1 MFKKI
6 VLFSAH
12 VMNSSSDVCV
22 HLVCFCAHV
31 TAHDCG
37 VYECVPVL
45 AVLSVVTVLTV
56 TDISVRGAGLPV
68 TLCLILTWVQ
78 LTCIHTAFTIKSCI

>member
-1 MFKKI
+1 MC
-6 VLFSAH
+6 L
-12 VMNSSSDVCV
+12 
-22 HLVCFCAHV
+22 LVCICAHCV
-31 TAHDCG
+31 KGLITHGFG

-56 TDISVRGAGLPV
+56 TDISMRGAGLPV

-78 LTCIHTAFTIKSCI
+78 LTCIHTTFTIESCI